1 MQALCDQH
9 ERTVCALTQAMWR
22 LPQEASAA
30 VSPVALP
37 SGGAQVCD
45 EVEQSDGEISVLA
58 VRHILGF
65 PDGRSY
71 PPDPAALSAWAIGAG
86 DGGPR

>member
-1 MQALCDQH
+1 MNMQ
-9 ERTVCALTQAMWR
+9 E
-22 LPQEASAA
+22 SAA
-30 VSPVALP
+30 RAKDSARALRP
-37 SGGAQVCD
+37 LNGTSN
-45 EVEQSDGEISVLA
+45 GEISVLA

-71 PPDPAALSAWAIGAG
+71 PPDPAALSAWAIGAS